1 MTQTHPIIFR
11 NNHIFIE
18 IRGKLWIYDTGS
30 ELTFGTE
37 DVSLQGAPQP
47 VSPTYMGIV
56 SASDL
61 SKFVK
66 EEVAG
71 IIGTDIVNRYD
82 HIIDLKKNTLTV
94 SDDELKV
101 DGFSQPLEFF
111 MGLPTLFAMIESR
124 PRNFIFDTG
133 APICYYQGDIPP
145 SATPGPIIQDF
156 HPGFGRFESPSN
168 FFNIELFG
176 VRHQLQFGKLPGLI
190 GMTLSGTNYI
200 PSAQAKRLLDLMGVA
215 LDKTKC
221 EGILGNELMRN
232 RVTGYFPR
240 RKELVLQ
247 S

>member
-1 MTQTHPIIFR
+1 MPQTHPILFR

-37 DVSLQGAPQP
+37 DVSLLGAPQP
-47 VSPTYMGIV
+47 ISRTYNGMV
-56 SASDL
+56 SAADL
-61 SKFVK
+61 SKLVK

-71 IIGTDIVNRYD
+71 LLGTDILNRYD

-124 PRNFIFDTG
+124 PRNFVFDTG

-145 SATPGPIIQDF
+145 SATPGPIIKDF
-156 HPGFGRFESPSN
+156 HPGFGTFESPSN

-176 VRHQLQFGKLPGLI
+176 VRHRLQFGRLP
-190 GMTLSGTNYI
+190 
-200 PSAQAKRLLDLMGVA
+200 DLMGMA
-215 LDKTKC
+215 LGMTKC
-221 EGILGNELMRN
+221 DGILSNELMRD
-232 RVTGYFPR
+232 RITGYFPR

-247 S
+247 Q